1 MEGRKEINKKG
12 IKRCVEEEQRE
23 QRFFFFFLKARNK
36 QINKTKV
43 IKMRK
48 EDADKQKQT
57 WNKKWKR
64 CVNERKKE
72 R

>member
-1 MEGRKEINKKG
+1 MCGRRAKG
-12 IKRCVEEEQRE
+12 TKI
-23 QRFFFFFLKARNK
+23 FFFFLKARNK

-57 WNKKWKR
+57 WNKNGR
-64 CVNERKKE
+64 DV
-72 R
+72 